1 MGVGGSDITK
11 PNQAAHSATTPHH
24 TQALPLRGAPA
35 SCFFR
40 APYAGPRDRFSG
52 GRVARRSDTLCCV
65 GILEYRG
72 VTKRFG
78 RHTALEGVS
87 LEVTPGEV
95 FGLLGPNGAGKTTLI
110 RIGLDILRADEGE
123 VLLFGAPLSQET
135 LDRTAYLPE
144 ERGVYRRAKVR
155 ELLTYLGRL
164 KGLGPVAARSAADHW
179 LQRVGLSHVASQRV
193 ESLSKGMTQ
202 KVQIAACLMSEPEL
216 CVLDEPFSGLDPVNV
231 ALITELIQ
239 ERRAGGRTTVLST
252 HMMHQVEALCDR
264 VALIHQGHL
273 IVYGQLDEIRRRY
286 SPNEVIVWTAMDL
299 VALGVNATQH
309 KAGGWRIQL
318 PPSETAAGYLN
329 ELVRSGVVIDRYEP
343 LVARMDDIFV
353 NLVSGDR

>member
-1 MGVGGSDITK
+1 
-11 PNQAAHSATTPHH
+11 
-24 TQALPLRGAPA
+24 
-35 SCFFR
+35 
-40 APYAGPRDRFSG
+40 
-52 GRVARRSDTLCCV
+52 V

-78 RHTALEGVS
+78 RHAALTDVS
-87 LEVTPGEV
+87 LEVLSGEV

-110 RIGLDILRADEGE
+110 RIGLDILRADEGQ
-123 VLLFGAPLSQET
+123 VTLFGAPPSHAS

-155 ELLTYLGRL
+155 DLLAYLGKL
-164 KGLGPVAARSAADHW
+164 KGLRPGAAVKATGDW
-179 LQRVGLSHVASQRV
+179 LERVGLSHVADQRI

-202 KVQIAACLMSEPEL
+202 KVQIAACLMTDPEL

-231 ALITELIQ
+231 GLVTDLIE
-239 ERRAGGRTTVLST
+239 ERRANGRTTVLST

-264 VALIHQGHL
+264 VALVHQGHL
-273 IVYGQLDEIRRRY
+273 VVYGELGEIRRRY
-286 SPNEVIVWTAMDL
+286 SPNEVIVWTEMDL

-309 KAGGWRIQL
+309 KAGGWRIEL
-318 PPSETAAGYLN
+318 PASETAARYLN
-329 ELVRSGVVIDRYEP
+329 ELVRNGVLIDRYEP

-353 NLVSGDR
+353 SLVSEGR

>member
-1 MGVGGSDITK
+1 LAAAGGNRYNHLVGVLD
-11 PNQAAHSATTPHH
+11 
-24 TQALPLRGAPA
+24 
-35 SCFFR
+35 
-40 APYAGPRDRFSG
+40 
-52 GRVARRSDTLCCV
+52 
-65 GILEYRG
+65 YRG
-72 VTKRFG
+72 VSKHFG

-87 LEVTPGEV
+87 LEVAQGEV

-110 RIGLDILRADEGE
+110 RVGLDILRADEGE
-123 VLLFGAPLSQET
+123 VSLFGAAPNPKT

-164 KGLGPVAARSAADHW
+164 KGLKRTAARTAADHW
-179 LQRVGLSHVASQRV
+179 LERVGLSRVAEHRV

-202 KVQIAACLMSEPEL
+202 KIQIAACLMTDPEL

-231 ALITELIQ
+231 ALVTDLIE
-239 ERRAGGRTTVLST
+239 ERRRTGRTTVLST

-264 VALIHQGHL
+264 VALIHRGHL

-299 VALGVNATQH
+299 ASFGVHATLH
-309 KAGGWRIQL
+309 KTGGWRVEL
-318 PPSETAAGYLN
+318 PPSATPAEYLN
-329 ELVRSGVVIDRYEP
+329 ELVRNGVLIERYEP
-343 LVARMDDIFV
+343 LIARMDEIFV
-353 NLVSGDR
+353 SLVGGGR